1 MGLETEFG
9 ILGES
14 PGENPMLMS
23 ALVVTA
29 YARHALPEGTAPRWD
44 YGDEDPLNDA
54 RGWRLDRRAADPS
67 QLTDDPARPAGG
79 GAAQGPAAEEGQ
91 SWPQVSEQRREMA
104 EPDQQVVAN
113 AVLPN
118 GARFYVDHAHPEYS
132 GPETTSPRAAL
143 VWDLAG
149 DEIALRATRLLAQ
162 NPALPNVRLYKN
174 NTDGKGASYGTH
186 ENYLVDRDVP
196 FGDIV
201 DYLTPFLVTRQIF
214 AGAGRVGLGQRG
226 QDPGFQISQ
235 RADFIEA
242 EVGLETTLRRP
253 IINTRDEPHADP
265 DRYRRLHLIIGDANL
280 MHVPNYLKLGTT
292 ALVLWLLETGQVP
305 LDLSALR
312 LADPVGATQ
321 IISRDLDLRAE
332 LDLEDGRTMTAVQI
346 QQAYLEV
353 IAQALDEHG
362 DGPDEQTADVLNRW
376 STILERLAEDPSQC
390 AREVEWVA
398 KLRLLEGMRRRHG
411 TGWDD
416 HRLAAMDLQWSD
428 LRPEKGIYAR
438 LASAGAVETLVGPD
452 EVEAAVTAPPADT
465 RAYFRGEAIRRYGAQ
480 ISAASWDAVIFDVPD
495 RTNLIR
501 VPTIDPHRG
510 TAEHTRALLEDNPE
524 ASELLHHLTGS
535 P

>member
-9 ILGES
+9 ILGET

-54 RGWRLDRRAADPS
+54 RGWRLDRAAAHPS
-67 QLTDDPARPAGG
+67 QLTDAPAYPQAGDGEAAAPADGDRP
-79 GAAQGPAAEEGQ
+79 
-91 SWPQVSEQRREMA
+91 WPQVSEQRRELP
-104 EPDQQVVAN
+104 EPEQQVVAN

-149 DEIALRATRLLAQ
+149 DEIAVRATRLLAQ
-162 NPALPNVRLYKN
+162 NPAVPNVRLYKN

-201 DYLTPFLVTRQIF
+201 EYLTPFLVTRQIF

-226 QDPGFQISQ
+226 QEPGFQISQ

-305 LDLSALR
+305 LELSALR

-321 IISRDLDLRAE
+321 IVSRDLDLSTE
-332 LDLEDGRTMTAVQI
+332 LDLEDGRRMTAVQI
-346 QQAYLEV
+346 QQVYLEV
-353 IAQALDEHG
+353 IGQALEDHG
-362 DGPDEQTADVLNRW
+362 GGPDTETADVLTRW
-376 STILERLAEDPSQC
+376 GAVLDRLATDPSQC
-390 AREVEWVA
+390 TREVEWVA

-411 TGWDD
+411 IEWDD

-438 LASAGAVETLVGPD
+438 LAAAGAVDTLVD
-452 EVEAAVTAPPADT
+452 RQEVEAAVTTPPADT
-465 RAYFRGEAIRRYGAQ
+465 RAYFRGEAIRRYGPQ
-480 ISAASWDAVIFDVPD
+480 VSAASWDAVIFDVPH

-501 VPTIDPHRG
+501 VPTADPHRG
-510 TAEHTRALLEDNPE
+510 TAEHTRDLLDRNPDAADLLE
-524 ASELLHHLTGS
+524 HLTRSG
-535 P
+535 